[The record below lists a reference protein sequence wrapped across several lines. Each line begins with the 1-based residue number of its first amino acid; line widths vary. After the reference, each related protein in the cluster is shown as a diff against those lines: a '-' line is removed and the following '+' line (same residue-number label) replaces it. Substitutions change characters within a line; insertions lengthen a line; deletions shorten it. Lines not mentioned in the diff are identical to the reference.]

1 MFKKLFKKKIKF
13 ITGGRHIG
21 KEMESAVSLYSKIK
35 KLEDNKEYTLVK
47 NKGFIIITRR
57 TNETRRNNT

>member
-1 MFKKLFKKKIKF
+1 MFKKLFKKKFKF

-21 KEMESAVSLYSKIK
+21 KEMESAVELYSKIK

-57 TNETRRNNT
+57 

>member
-1 MFKKLFKKKIKF
+1 MEDI
-13 ITGGRHIG
+13 GR
-21 KEMESAVSLYSKIK
+21 EMESAISLYWKIR

-57 TNETRRNNT
+57 TNETRRNNTSDSYINYWYLS